1 MTMYKQSLIFQI
13 LLGECA
19 EGWSVLVSAIEV
31 KASYTEI
38 FLDSLIKEMIDN
50 VTNFVA

>member
-1 MTMYKQSLIFQI
+1 M
-13 LLGECA
+13 
-19 EGWSVLVSAIEV
+19 LVSAIKV

-38 FLDSLIKEMIDN
+38 FLDSLIKKMIDN